1 MSKKKQHILIV
12 DDELEI
18 RKIIQEI
25 LNDEGY
31 STAIASSAD
40 EARKQVS
47 NKKPDLVLLDIWMP
61 DEDGISLLKDWTKQA
76 ESNFPVIMISGHAT
90 IETAIKATKLG
101 AKDFIE
107 KPVSMEK
114 LLSST
119 AEVLSQSA
127 IGEDACSHLLES
139 IPTLIE
145 TVENFEIS
153 AQQKKILVIQ
163 SEEGLDKAAW
173 ARAIHS
179 KHLSRDIGF
188 KKIGSSQKES
198 RSDQKNNN
206 LYQALDNEEPTTIFI
221 SDIKNLPND
230 ERVAISKKLIASSRN
245 RAAKIF
251 IGTEDPDEASFLG
264 EQNTILLEIPPLRSM
279 LKDIPQMLE
288 ETIKFFVERDGHGYR
303 RFSLASQ
310 NMLSKYQ
317 WPGNLKQLL
326 DLVQALLSRKD
337 KEIINIDEVQ
347 EIITLQGPGGNILME
362 NNILSLSMKEAKKL
376 FERAYLVRQM
386 ELVGGKI
393 SELSRRVDME
403 RTNLYRKLQSLDI
416 EYKKKKKPT
425 S

>member
-1 MSKKKQHILIV
+1 MSKTKQHILIV

-31 STAIASSAD
+31 STAIASSAH
-40 EARKQVS
+40 EARKQAS
-47 NKKPDLVLLDIWMP
+47 KKKPDLVLLDIWMP

>member
-1 MSKKKQHILIV
+1 MSKTKQHILIV

-31 STAIASSAD
+31 STAIASSAH
-40 EARKQVS
+40 EARKQAS
-47 NKKPDLVLLDIWMP
+47 KKKPDLVLLDIWMP

-264 EQNTILLEIPPLRSM
+264 EQNITLLEIPPLRNM

-376 FERAYLVRQM
+376 FERAYLIRQM

>member
-1 MSKKKQHILIV
+1 MGKTKQHILIV

-31 STAIASSAD
+31 STAIASSAE
-40 EARKQVS
+40 EARKQAS
-47 NKKPDLVLLDIWMP
+47 KKKPDLVLLDIWMP

-179 KHLSRDIGF
+179 KHLSRDIRF

-230 ERVAISKKLIASSRN
+230 ERAAISKKLIASSRN

-251 IGTEDPDEASFLG
+251 IGVEDPDEASLLG

-279 LKDIPQMLE
+279 LKDIPPMLE

-376 FERAYLVRQM
+376 FERA
-386 ELVGGKI
+386 
-393 SELSRRVDME
+393 
-403 RTNLYRKLQSLDI
+403 
-416 EYKKKKKPT
+416 
-425 S
+425 